1 MLVVGIQAITPSTRP
16 VPTKAK
22 VITPMPS
29 KAKLDNKTTKPCNK
43 TGMLQ
48 VVDKLK
54 AQAAESKALP
64 AGRYAQ
70 KATAIDNRELAKRPA
85 GTPPL
90 DCGWASPAGLPF
102 SFDLCM
108 IARLHPPDC
117 SQMRDH
123 AILPRLSHPDCL
135 PDSYA

>member
-1 MLVVGIQAITPSTRP
+1 MLVVGIQASTLSSKP

-48 VVDKLK
+48 IVDKLK

-70 KATAIDNRELAKRPA
+70 KAAAIDNRELAKRPA
-85 GTPPL
+85 GNPPTCL
-90 DCGWASPAGLPF
+90 
-102 SFDLCM
+102 
-108 IARLHPPDC
+108 
-117 SQMRDH
+117 
-123 AILPRLSHPDCL
+123 RLSFTRRI
-135 PDSYA
+135 AVFI